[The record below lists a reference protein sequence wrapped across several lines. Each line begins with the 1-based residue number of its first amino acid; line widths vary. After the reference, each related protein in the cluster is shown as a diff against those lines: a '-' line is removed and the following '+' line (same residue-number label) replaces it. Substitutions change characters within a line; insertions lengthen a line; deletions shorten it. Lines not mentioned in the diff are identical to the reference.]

1 MQRTNKSPKPPAH
14 PSVTVFITLL
24 LVWVVGFNFDFYLP
38 GMPKIAED
46 FGSTHNI
53 TRLSVALFLIGLGL
67 GQFVCGLLVD
77 LWCRRKVLLLSLF
90 LLCID
95 LILFLFVND
104 IVFFIILRFFQ
115 GLFAAGSAIGA
126 KVIITDTFSGK
137 MRERWYGII
146 LSFWAL
152 GFVISPLIGG
162 PLIHYLGWR
171 TSFWV
176 LLIYGIL
183 ILLIS
188 YLLLGETQPK
198 EKITMQDRSR
208 LYANIHTI
216 CVHPFFIFGVI
227 CMCFEGAFIF
237 LNYKMSPFI
246 LEVGLNYSVKEYGFF
261 AFLMALSYFCGSVLN
276 TILLSYVSIQRLM
289 LISNIALIILSI
301 IFLLLGIFIGLT
313 IWGFL
318 LPLLGILFF
327 LAMYFNNVMTKTVNI
342 IPVLVGTANAVIF
355 LLYYLL
361 VGIYLIAASLFPID
375 TQVPLGISFFISSVV
390 ILIMYFFGAKR
401 EKAKH

>member
-1 MQRTNKSPKPPAH
+1 
-14 PSVTVFITLL
+14 
-24 LVWVVGFNFDFYLP
+24 
-38 GMPKIAED
+38 
-46 FGSTHNI
+46 
-53 TRLSVALFLIGLGL
+53 
-67 GQFVCGLLVD
+67 
-77 LWCRRKVLLLSLF
+77 
-90 LLCID
+90 
-95 LILFLFVND
+95 
-104 IVFFIILRFFQ
+104 
-115 GLFAAGSAIGA
+115 
-126 KVIITDTFSGK
+126 
-137 MRERWYGII
+137 
-146 LSFWAL
+146 
-152 GFVISPLIGG
+152 
-162 PLIHYLGWR
+162 
-171 TSFWV
+171 
-176 LLIYGIL
+176 
-183 ILLIS
+183 
-188 YLLLGETQPK
+188 
-198 EKITMQDRSR
+198 
-208 LYANIHTI
+208 
-216 CVHPFFIFGVI
+216 
-227 CMCFEGAFIF
+227 MCFEGAFIF